1 MLFLRETQIKTIIR
15 YHLTPVRMAIIIK
28 STNKKH
34 WRGCGEK
41 GPPSY
46 TVGGNVNWC
55 SHYGEQYGGFSKE
68 LKIELLY
75 DPAIPPLD
83 IYTDK
88 F

>member
-41 GPPSY
+41 GPPSH
-46 TVGGNVNWC
+46 TVGGIVNWC
-55 SHYGEQYGGFSKE
+55 SHSGEQYGGFSKE

-75 DPAIPPLD
+75 DPAIPLLD